1 MIREVHPGARVVVG
15 PYLLA
20 PGTFYDAASGAGADL
35 IAAPLL
41 VPHEAAP
48 TELVELVLERFA
60 DVDTTRR
67 ERA

>member
-1 MIREVHPGARVVVG
+1 MVVG

-35 IAAPLL
+35 IAEPLL
-41 VPHEAAP
+41 VPDEPAP
-48 TELVELVLERFA
+48 TELVELVLERYA
-60 DVDTTRR
+60 DVDSIRR